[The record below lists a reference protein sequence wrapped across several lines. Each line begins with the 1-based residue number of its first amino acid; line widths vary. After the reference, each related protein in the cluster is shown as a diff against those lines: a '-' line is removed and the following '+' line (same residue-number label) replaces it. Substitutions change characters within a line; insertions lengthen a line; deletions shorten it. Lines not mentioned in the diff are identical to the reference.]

1 MPKQNVRAN
10 VAVDT
15 VPQKTVI
22 ISTRCWMSCHDS
34 VAFSLDAILTTA
46 GTVIKEVVAND
57 P

>member
-15 VPQKTVI
+15 VPHRTVI
-22 ISTRCWMSCHDS
+22 MSTRCWMSCHDS
-34 VAFSLDAILTTA
+34 VAFSLEAILTTA